1 MKNKSLLLATLLT
14 ASLLS
19 GAGLAKGDIYL
30 GQEDYSTWTLHGTAT
45 YSTITTQGYLYRDI
59 QLTTAGI
66 GGSAG
71 AAFAPAPLTVDL
83 NQPFSISFPFQIS
96 PGTVARG
103 DGMTFVLASAAGVG
117 SGGSGLGYEG
127 LNGVAFAIDTF
138 DFGTPE
144 PVSPSLQIL
153 TGGSVTPVASTETE
167 LGDNIW
173 SGDPPYAPY
182 QWFGTVSYTP
192 SGNSD
197 QLGTLTGSIWQPAF
211 GTYDGLEIS
220 VSAPVDMSALGG
232 DVFDPDTN
240 AYLGRSLYYGFTAG
254 NGLADDGHMV
264 TSAVAVPEPASMVIL
279 LAGLGL
285 MGSTARRRAGR

>member
-1 MKNKSLLLATLLT
+1 MNHKSLLLATLLMG
-14 ASLLS
+14 SLISVS
-19 GAGLAKGDIYL
+19 GVARGGIYL
-30 GQEDYSTWTLHGTAT
+30 GQEDYSTWTLHGSAT
-45 YSTITTQGYLYRDI
+45 YSTFTTPSYIYRDI
-59 QLTTAGI
+59 QLTTAGT

-103 DGMTFVLASAAGVG
+103 DGLTFVLASTPGVG

-127 LNGVAFAIDTF
+127 LNGVAFAVDTF
-138 DFGTPE
+138 DFGAPD

-153 TGGSVTPVASTETE
+153 TGGSATPVASTETG

-173 SGDPPYAPY
+173 SGDPPRAPY
-182 QWFGTVSYTP
+182 QWIGTVSYTP

-197 QLGTLTGSIWQPAF
+197 QLGTLTGSIWQPPF
-211 GTYDGLEIS
+211 GSYSGTYS
-220 VSAPVDMSALGG
+220 VSAPVDMSTLGS

-264 TSAVAVPEPASMVIL
+264 TSAVAVPEPATMSL
-279 LAGLGL
+279 LALGVVAML
-285 MGSTARRRAGR
+285 RRRMAAK